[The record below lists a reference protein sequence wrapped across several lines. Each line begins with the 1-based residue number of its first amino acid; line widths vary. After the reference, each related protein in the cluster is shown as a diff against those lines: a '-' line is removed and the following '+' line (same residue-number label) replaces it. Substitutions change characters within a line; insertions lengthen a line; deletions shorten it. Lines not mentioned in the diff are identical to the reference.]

1 MAMADELE
9 SSAPWSAIKC
19 LEAVA
24 QCQHSVLPTTAALA
38 RLRLGRL
45 LLQHT
50 DCVQV
55 AKTHLERA
63 VRDHLPLLVS
73 LCAKTTDTKD
83 ALLAQH
89 VLVTPLAAC
98 DDLKCRILSAL
109 ATCYR
114 LSGPSKVGEEAK
126 ALQQGVQTAEKAL
139 KPSASKKR
147 GGAATATAGR
157 RCGATQLAHEATPC
171 VCVCVDPALR
181 VSDARFLFSRVS
193 TALFLVTA
201 CEQQQRKLCFL
212 VARLGAAL
220 QRPRRGYARALR

>member
-1 MAMADELE
+1 
-9 SSAPWSAIKC
+9 
-19 LEAVA
+19 
-24 QCQHSVLPTTAALA
+24 
-38 RLRLGRL
+38 
-45 LLQHT
+45 
-50 DCVQV
+50 
-55 AKTHLERA
+55 
-63 VRDHLPLLVS
+63 
-73 LCAKTTDTKD
+73 
-83 ALLAQH
+83 

-157 RCGATQLAHEATPC
+157 RCATMKLHR

-181 VSDARFLFSRVS
+181 VSDAHFLFSRVS

-201 CEQQQRKLCFL
+201 CEQQQRNLCFL